1 VYILPSFISGLW
13 GTACFLVV
21 PTLVCVHIPIAA
33 RSLKKRIGVV
43 MYETSNSKGQELVAQ
58 RMVKYF
64 RTLGNEAYLITS
76 VFHDGREV
84 VSEAQMGERGY
95 FLVNDVELDI
105 PIIRVSSLVS
115 KWPPR
120 RVGFKD
126 IVHTLESIVNDFQ
139 LNVLITHSTLWN
151 GPEEVAKFVE
161 WRRNIKALGGYPAPL
176 IFCHMSHYQEPSPK
190 RYSLVERSYRM
201 AWNQLSLKTILRV
214 ANLILVVTPY
224 EEDAKRK
231 MGAPKERLFLFPGGI
246 DDVSFSQFSSTDPS
260 EFLRQLGMSPSS
272 KLVAYVGTVEA
283 RKNPAAVLDVA
294 EKLTE
299 LHDIRFIIAGRGESE
314 YSEAL
319 RKRADGLANVKYLG
333 EVSEK
338 DKVQLMRNSFLNIT
352 LSKMEALG
360 LTQLEFMYEGVPVVT
375 SAVGGQSWIVK
386 DGEDGVH
393 TNGPNDVD
401 GAVAAITNLT
411 RDSSR
416 WTKLSGKA
424 KEKAS
429 QYTLTRLMERLDRA
443 LTKEIERETGLSELP
458 GEVRTTL
465 SQPEYII
472 HTWSHGTTR
481 IAATET
487 RIFIQHGR
495 ISRTTAEIPYSSIN
509 SIEHMKRLHWK
520 TLLVGALLSILL
532 FIQHFVFP
540 IISRTLT
547 SRLSIL
553 LSRLVPFVGFN
564 PETVIRYLSILP
576 ISIALILFLIGMRE
590 GYSLQGATLKPIFL
604 PSSFSEA
611 VQYVREMQTRR
622 VADKPPTID
631 STTDSNE

>member
-1 VYILPSFISGLW
+1 
-13 GTACFLVV
+13 
-21 PTLVCVHIPIAA
+21 
-33 RSLKKRIGVV
+33 
-43 MYETSNSKGQELVAQ
+43 
-58 RMVKYF
+58 MVKYF

-84 VSEAQMGERGY
+84 VSEGQMGKKGY

-105 PIIRVSSLVS
+105 PVIRVSSLVS

-126 IVHTLESIVNDFQ
+126 IVPTLESIVNDFQ

-231 MGAPKERLFLFPGGI
+231 MGAPKGRLFLFPGGI
-246 DDVSFSQFSSTDPS
+246 DDVTFSQFSSIDSS
-260 EFLRQLGMSPSS
+260 EFLTRLGTNAET

-299 LHDIRFIIAGRGESE
+299 RHDIRFVIAGRGESE
-314 YSEAL
+314 YSDSV
-319 RKRADGLANVKYLG
+319 RKRADGLSNVTYLG
-333 EVSEK
+333 EVNER

-375 SAVGGQSWIVK
+375 SGVGGQSWIVK
-386 DGEDGVH
+386 NGEEGVH
-393 TNGPNDVD
+393 VKGPDD
-401 GAVAAITNLT
+401 IEGAVAAITSLT
-411 RDSSR
+411 GDVSK
-416 WTKLSGKA
+416 WTKLSAKA

-429 QYTLTRLMERLDRA
+429 QYTLTKLMERLDDA
-443 LTKEIERETGLSELP
+443 LTKEIETETGLSVLP
-458 GEVRTTL
+458 GEVRTTV
-465 SQPEYII
+465 SQPEYVI
-472 HTWSHGTTR
+472 HTWSRGTTKV
-481 IAATET
+481 AATES
-487 RIFIQHGR
+487 RIFIQRGR
-495 ISRTTAEIPYSSIN
+495 LSRSTLEISYSSIN
-509 SIEHMKRLHWK
+509 SIEHMRRFRWK
-520 TLLVGALLSILL
+520 SIIVG
-532 FIQHFVFP
+532 
-540 IISRTLT
+540 
-547 SRLSIL
+547 
-553 LSRLVPFVGFN
+553 
-564 PETVIRYLSILP
+564 
-576 ISIALILFLIGMRE
+576 
-590 GYSLQGATLKPIFL
+590 
-604 PSSFSEA
+604 PS
-611 VQYVREMQTRR
+611 
-622 VADKPPTID
+622 PP
-631 STTDSNE
+631 